1 MMFLHAVAAVAL
13 ACGPSTVDREP
24 VEPLPGPDAS
34 VAEAEQEDDTAKPKR
49 KARPGDVDRID
60 DFIRHA
66 RVGSAMMRPQAANRL
81 VRVGAPAAERLLEV
95 SGKTT
100 ADLALLGTSLI
111 EILGQFDSPK
121 LRAKLW
127 PAMEDSEFPWRP
139 ATARSLAFA
148 PSDGEWDRF
157 IGYLGDPIAPV
168 RLGVLDA
175 LFRISQVE
183 GETAE
188 AKAVQLGR
196 KRAFLDHAQAALFDE
211 SDVVRR
217 RAAVLLDAR
226 GHGRALLWLLEDL
239 KRSDVFFD
247 RPTGLAARYD
257 AMNQLIDRGIDVGD
271 YDPERP
277 SLPGPEAKVQPSNK
291 TSNQAALKAIQEF
304 LEERAGLMEAKL
316 PEDLRGLVPRE
327 LPSVARSGAVIEGAV
342 LGLELKSCR
351 RGDFSLRWT
360 EGDQLMVGYGNAA
373 RIPLP
378 KGTTAKLVE
387 LSKKT
392 QTNVGDQVFWG
403 RPGCDSEAY
412 RMPRING
419 PTDYPQHMIVSK
431 NEQAAEDLRPGA
443 LTEFGAALAGSIPT
457 DKDLLAADPRTRE
470 LASRVRGAFASIGG
484 PIN

>member
-1 MMFLHAVAAVAL
+1 MMILHAVAAAALSCAPPVA
-13 ACGPSTVDREP
+13 DREP
-24 VEPLPGPDAS
+24 VEPPSAPKALLAK
-34 VAEAEQEDDTAKPKR
+34 AAQDDDKAKPKK
-49 KARPGDVDRID
+49 KARPRDVDRID

-66 RVGSAMMRPQAANRL
+66 RVGSAMMRPQAAARL
-81 VRVGAPAAERLLEV
+81 VRVGAPAAKRLLEV
-95 SGKTT
+95 SGETT
-100 ADLALLGTSLI
+100 DDLALLGTSLI
-111 EILGQFDSPK
+111 EILGEFDSPK

-148 PSDGEWDRF
+148 PEESEWSRF
-157 IGYLGDPIAPV
+157 EGYLDDPIAPV

-183 GETAE
+183 GETPA
-188 AKAVQLGR
+188 AKAVQATR
-196 KRAFLDHAQAALFDE
+196 KRAFLAHARAALVDE
-211 SDVVRR
+211 SDIVRR

-226 GHGRALLWLLEDL
+226 GHGRALFWLLEDL
-239 KRSDVFFD
+239 KRNDMFFD

-257 AMNQLIDRGIDVGD
+257 AMNQLMDRGIDVGS
-271 YDPERP
+271 YIPELPAAPDPK
-277 SLPGPEAKVQPSNK
+277 GKVKDSNK
-291 TSNQAALKAIQEF
+291 ASLKAIQEA

-327 LPSVARSGAVIEGAV
+327 IPPVARAGAVIQGAV

-360 EGDQLMVGYGNAA
+360 EDDKLIVGYGNAA
-373 RIPLP
+373 QIPLP

-392 QTNVGDQVFWG
+392 QAAVGDQVFWG
-403 RPGCDSEAY
+403 RPGCDAEAY

-419 PTDYPQHMIVSK
+419 PSDFPQHLIVSK

-443 LTEFGAALAGSIPT
+443 LTELGAALAGSIPS
-457 DKDLLAADPRTRE
+457 DKKLLAADSRTRE

-484 PIN
+484 PVD